1 MILTVFLLVLLGF
14 IALGMPIA
22 FALLLSAIAMMFQ
35 LDFFD
40 TQILAQNMLSGA
52 NSFTLMAVPLFMLA
66 GELMNAGGISRRIVN
81 LASMFVGHIRGGLG
95 YVAIFASVL
104 LAALSGSAVAD
115 AAALGS
121 LLIPMLR
128 EKGYDAGQA
137 SGLIAA
143 GGIIAPIIPPS
154 ISFIIFGVATNVS
167 ITKLFFAGI
176 APGLMMGL
184 TLVAVW
190 TWVAR
195 KHGAIKAAPRQP
207 WSARLRALR
216 ESAWALLL
224 PVIIIGGL
232 RGGIFTPTE
241 AAVVAA
247 VYALLISLF
256 VYREIGLRHL
266 LPLTDNDIAI
276 LRAFAAKHD
285 VQWWLQ
291 PKGPDTVHPLVPE
304 HRDALTYTMPEFGL
318 RMPYRPTDFTQV
330 NHAINRA
337 MVSRALKLLEVQPT
351 DRVADLFCGLG
362 NFTLPLATQGRE
374 AVGVEGSKALTDRAY
389 EAAARHGLGD
399 RTRFAT
405 LNLFEVD
412 VDWLRGLGF
421 FDRMLIDPPREG
433 AHAVSQALS
442 QLTPEER
449 PRRIVYVSCN
459 PATLARDASILVHE
473 GGYLLKSAGVINMF
487 PHTGH
492 VESIAVFESLDAA
505 GVLEVQENARQRAL
519 QQAADVAAAQ
529 AEKAAAAAEKAA
541 AKQAATD
548 AYHARVAAEAEAASQ
563 DQA

>member
-81 LASMFVGHIRGGLG
+81 LASMFVGHIQGGLG
-95 YVAIFASVL
+95 YVTIFASVL

-176 APGLMMGL
+176 APGLMMGM

-195 KHGAIKAAPRQP
+195 KHGAIKPAPRQP

-266 LPLTDNDIAI
+266 LPLFIN
-276 LRAFAAKHD
+276 AARTTA
-285 VQWWLQ
+285 V
-291 PKGPDTVHPLVPE
+291 VMFLV
-304 HRDALTYTMPEFGL
+304 A
-318 RMPYRPTDFTQV
+318 
-330 NHAINRA
+330 AA
-337 MVSRALKLLEVQPT
+337 MVSSYMITLADMPQDLIALLEPVLDHPKLLMFALLVLLTLVGTVMDLTPT
-351 DRVADLFCGLG
+351 ILI
-362 NFTLPLATQGRE
+362 LAPVLMPVVTQAG
-374 AVGVEGSKALTDRAY
+374 
-389 EAAARHGLGD
+389 
-399 RTRFAT
+399 
-405 LNLFEVD
+405 
-412 VDWLRGLGF
+412 
-421 FDRMLIDPPREG
+421 IDPVYFG
-433 AHAVSQALS
+433 VMFVMVGCVGL
-442 QLTPEER
+442 LTP
-449 PRRIVYVSCN
+449 PVGTVLNVVCGV
-459 PATLARDASILVHE
+459 AR
-473 GGYLLKSAGVINMF
+473 INMETICRGVWRYVVAYTLLLVLLVIF
-487 PHTGH
+487 PELIT
-492 VESIAVFESLDAA
+492 VP
-505 GVLEVQENARQRAL
+505 
-519 QQAADVAAAQ
+519 
-529 AEKAAAAAEKAA
+529 
-541 AKQAATD
+541 
-548 AYHARVAAEAEAASQ
+548 ASWMH
-563 DQA
+563 

>member
-1 MILTVFLLVLLGF
+1 MILTIFLLVLLGF

-22 FALLLSAIAMMFQ
+22 FALLLSAVAMMFQ

-81 LASMFVGHIRGGLG
+81 LASMFVGHIQGGLG

-184 TLVAVW
+184 TLVVVW

-195 KHGAIKAAPRQP
+195 KHGAIKPAPRQP

-266 LPLTDNDIAI
+266 LPLFIN
-276 LRAFAAKHD
+276 AARTTA
-285 VQWWLQ
+285 V
-291 PKGPDTVHPLVPE
+291 VMFLV
-304 HRDALTYTMPEFGL
+304 A
-318 RMPYRPTDFTQV
+318 
-330 NHAINRA
+330 AA
-337 MVSRALKLLEVQPT
+337 MVSSYMITLADMPQDLIALLEPVLDHPKLLMFALLVLLTLIGTVMDLTPT
-351 DRVADLFCGLG
+351 ILI
-362 NFTLPLATQGRE
+362 LAPVLMPVVTQAG
-374 AVGVEGSKALTDRAY
+374 
-389 EAAARHGLGD
+389 
-399 RTRFAT
+399 
-405 LNLFEVD
+405 
-412 VDWLRGLGF
+412 
-421 FDRMLIDPPREG
+421 IDPVYFG
-433 AHAVSQALS
+433 VMFVMVGCVGL
-442 QLTPEER
+442 LTP
-449 PRRIVYVSCN
+449 PVGTVLNVVCGV
-459 PATLARDASILVHE
+459 AR
-473 GGYLLKSAGVINMF
+473 INME
-487 PHTGH
+487 T
-492 VESIAVFESLDAA
+492 ICR
-505 GVLEVQENARQRAL
+505 GVWRY
-519 QQAADVAAAQ
+519 VAAYTLLLVLLVIFP
-529 AEKAAAAAEKAA
+529 ELI
-541 AKQAATD
+541 T
-548 AYHARVAAEAEAASQ
+548 VPASWMH
-563 DQA
+563 

>member
-256 VYREIGLRHL
+256 VYREI
-266 LPLTDNDIAI
+266 
-276 LRAFAAKHD
+276 
-285 VQWWLQ
+285 
-291 PKGPDTVHPLVPE
+291 
-304 HRDALTYTMPEFGL
+304 M
-318 RMPYRPTDFTQV
+318 
-330 NHAINRA
+330 
-337 MVSRALKLLEVQPT
+337 
-351 DRVADLFCGLG
+351 
-362 NFTLPLATQGRE
+362 
-374 AVGVEGSKALTDRAY
+374 
-389 EAAARHGLGD
+389 AAA
-399 RTRFAT
+399 TRNIT
-405 LNLFEVD
+405 T
-412 VDWLRGLGF
+412 
-421 FDRMLIDPPREG
+421 
-433 AHAVSQALS
+433 AVVRAALMNS
-442 QLTPEER
+442 GSRWRR
-449 PRRIVYVSCN
+449 PISR
-459 PATLARDASILVHE
+459 
-473 GGYLLKSAGVINMF
+473 
-487 PHTGH
+487 
-492 VESIAVFESLDAA
+492 
-505 GVLEVQENARQRAL
+505 
-519 QQAADVAAAQ
+519 
-529 AEKAAAAAEKAA
+529 
-541 AKQAATD
+541 
-548 AYHARVAAEAEAASQ
+548 
-563 DQA
+563 

>member
-81 LASMFVGHIRGGLG
+81 LASMFVGHIQGGLG

-176 APGLMMGL
+176 APGLMMGM

-195 KHGAIKAAPRQP
+195 KHGAIKPAPRQP

-247 VYALLISLF
+247 VYALVISLF

-266 LPLTDNDIAI
+266 LPLFIN
-276 LRAFAAKHD
+276 AARTTA
-285 VQWWLQ
+285 V
-291 PKGPDTVHPLVPE
+291 VMFLV
-304 HRDALTYTMPEFGL
+304 A
-318 RMPYRPTDFTQV
+318 
-330 NHAINRA
+330 AA
-337 MVSRALKLLEVQPT
+337 MVSSYMITLADMPQDLIALLEPVLDHPKLLMFALLVLLTLVGTVMDLTPT
-351 DRVADLFCGLG
+351 ILI
-362 NFTLPLATQGRE
+362 LAPVLMPVVTQAG
-374 AVGVEGSKALTDRAY
+374 
-389 EAAARHGLGD
+389 
-399 RTRFAT
+399 
-405 LNLFEVD
+405 
-412 VDWLRGLGF
+412 
-421 FDRMLIDPPREG
+421 IDPVYFG
-433 AHAVSQALS
+433 VMFVMVGCVGL
-442 QLTPEER
+442 LTP
-449 PRRIVYVSCN
+449 PVGTVLNVVCGV
-459 PATLARDASILVHE
+459 AR
-473 GGYLLKSAGVINMF
+473 INMETICRGVWRYVVAYTLLLVLLVIF
-487 PHTGH
+487 PELIT
-492 VESIAVFESLDAA
+492 VP
-505 GVLEVQENARQRAL
+505 
-519 QQAADVAAAQ
+519 
-529 AEKAAAAAEKAA
+529 
-541 AKQAATD
+541 
-548 AYHARVAAEAEAASQ
+548 ASWMH
-563 DQA
+563 

>member
-1 MILTVFLLVLLGF
+1 MILTVFLLVLLGL

-81 LASMFVGHIRGGLG
+81 LASTFVGHIQGGLG

-128 EKGYDAGQA
+128 ERGYDAGQA

-195 KHGAIKAAPRQP
+195 KHGSIKPSPREP
-207 WSARLRALR
+207 WSKRWKALR
-216 ESAWALLL
+216 ESLWALML

-247 VYALLISLF
+247 VYALLVSLF
-256 VYREIGLRHL
+256 VYREISVRDLA
-266 LPLTDNDIAI
+266 PLFINAASTTAI
-276 LRAFAAKHD
+276 VMFLVAA
-285 VQWWLQ
+285 
-291 PKGPDTVHPLVPE
+291 
-304 HRDALTYTMPEFGL
+304 
-318 RMPYRPTDFTQV
+318 
-330 NHAINRA
+330 A
-337 MVSRALKLLEVQPT
+337 MVSSYMITLADMPQDLIALLEPVLDQPKLLMFALLVLLTLVGTVMDLTPT
-351 DRVADLFCGLG
+351 ILI
-362 NFTLPLATQGRE
+362 LAPVLMPVVT
-374 AVGVEGSKALTDRAY
+374 KA
-389 EAAARHGLGD
+389 G
-399 RTRFAT
+399 
-405 LNLFEVD
+405 
-412 VDWLRGLGF
+412 
-421 FDRMLIDPPREG
+421 IDPVYFG
-433 AHAVSQALS
+433 VMFVMVGCVGL
-442 QLTPEER
+442 LTP
-449 PRRIVYVSCN
+449 PVGTVLNVVCGV
-459 PATLARDASILVHE
+459 AR
-473 GGYLLKSAGVINMF
+473 INMETICRGVWRYVVAYTLLLILLVIF
-487 PHTGH
+487 PELIT
-492 VESIAVFESLDAA
+492 VP
-505 GVLEVQENARQRAL
+505 ARWM
-519 QQAADVAAAQ
+519 
-529 AEKAAAAAEKAA
+529 
-541 AKQAATD
+541 
-548 AYHARVAAEAEAASQ
+548 H
-563 DQA
+563 